1 MTETKGLPVVL
12 EARAAREIA
21 DIDAW
26 WRENRD
32 AAPDLFAEELSNALA
47 MIA

>member
-1 MTETKGLPVVL
+1 MTEPEALPVL
-12 EARAAREIA
+12 IEALAAREIA

-32 AAPDLFAEELSNALA
+32 AAPDLFAEELAKLSR
-47 MIA
+47 